1 MTIVKVGAAPLLA
14 RSFGYLDDS
23 VSPPEWVEGQV
34 IVDYKAAN
42 GIGTEI
48 EFHVTSSLPSGMLR
62 NQIMNGL
69 AASPRNYLYTLFL
82 SADMMF
88 PGQIAASYGP
98 IGTVVA
104 GLTSAASVFSQGR
117 LIHVSAGKTL
127 PNTIDLTDID
137 PAVFKA
143 NYTTVGICEPSMGP
157 YGVAGE
163 QALEEFYDID
173 PAAAYAAGKLKYFS
187 PIEAVNE
194 AVDLGGGVT
203 GGVQSGFIP
212 SALHYSGT
220 GVLALPSGWTYR
232 GFIGEDYDL
241 HDQGALVIYDPGDT
255 DASDAAQALL
265 DWLATPAGQAALALW
280 GLSF

>member
-23 VSPPEWVEGQV
+23 VSPPEWVEGPV
-34 IVDYKAAN
+34 IDAYKLAN
-42 GIGTEI
+42 PSASGD

-62 NQIMNGL
+62 NQIVNGL
-69 AASPRNYLYTLFL
+69 QASPSTYPYTLFL
-82 SADMMF
+82 SADMQF
-88 PGQIAASYGP
+88 PEAIAEDYGP
-98 IGTVVA
+98 DGT
-104 GLTSAASVFSQGR
+104 GQTSYAAVFSQGR
-117 LIHVSAGKTL
+117 LIHVSGAVT
-127 PNTIDLTDID
+127 PPASIDLTNID
-137 PAVFKA
+137 PAVFAA
-143 NYTTVGICEPSMGP
+143 NYTTVGVCEPSMGP

-163 QALEEFYDID
+163 QALEEFYGID
-173 PAAAYAAGKLKYFS
+173 TAAAYAAGKLKYFS